1 MLDKIACLCKWFY
14 SFADYRWLFNELSLK
29 QINEKS
35 SLQSIQHIEKLCR
48 LHARLGYKNQDT
60 NATLSAGETTVE

>member
-14 SFADYRWLFNELSLK
+14 SFADYRFNELSLK

-35 SLQSIQHIEKLCR
+35 SLQSIQHIEKLYR
-48 LHARLGYKNQDT
+48 LHARLRYKNQDT